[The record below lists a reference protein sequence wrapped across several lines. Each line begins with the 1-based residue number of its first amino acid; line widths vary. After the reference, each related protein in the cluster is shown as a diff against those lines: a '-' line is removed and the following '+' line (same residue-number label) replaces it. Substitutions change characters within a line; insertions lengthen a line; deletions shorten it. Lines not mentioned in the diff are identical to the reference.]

1 MKIFPLS
8 LAFLVPTAS
17 AWTSPTLHSSPI
29 RSIALQQKLPTLLR
43 STPVKDAIDE
53 EVVVNGATNPSEK
66 EFGVVSSDKL
76 NELYD
81 LVVIGGVSFCFCLVY
96 RYCNCIHAPSHA
108 LLTYTYISY

>member
-1 MKIFPLS
+1 MKIYSPS
-8 LAFLVPTAS
+8 LAFLIPTAS
-17 AWTSPTLHSSPI
+17 AWTTPSQHASPI

-81 LVVIGGVSFCFCLVY
+81 LVVIGGVSL
-96 RYCNCIHAPSHA
+96 
-108 LLTYTYISY
+108 